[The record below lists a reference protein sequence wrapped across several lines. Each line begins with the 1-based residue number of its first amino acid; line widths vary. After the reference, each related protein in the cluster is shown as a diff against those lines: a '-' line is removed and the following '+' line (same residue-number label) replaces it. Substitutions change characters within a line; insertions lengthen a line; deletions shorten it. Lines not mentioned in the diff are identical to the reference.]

1 MSTDGINPELPQDS
15 AVTDEV
21 LGQATPAPAEEVDE
35 FGFTADE
42 LVDDEEDDDE
52 DEDENVSPIDEFVDE
67 ASLPVENEEIEM
79 NWYIL
84 KVQVNRERTI
94 CEQLK
99 RRVSVGGLDRYFGDI
114 VVPTEDVREFNK
126 AGKQR
131 VVKRKLYPCLL
142 YTSDAADE

>member
-1 MSTDGINPELPQDS
+1 MPQDS
-15 AVTDEV
+15 TAADEAVE
-21 LGQATPAPAEEVDE
+21 QAVPVSAGEVDE

-42 LVDDEEDDDE
+42 LVDDDDDDDDDG
-52 DEDENVSPIDEFVDE
+52 DEDVSPIDEFVDE
-67 ASLPVENEEIEM
+67 ASVPVENEEIEM

-126 AGKQR
+126 A
-131 VVKRKLYPCLL
+131 CLL
-142 YTSDAADE
+142 YTSPSPRDQRGSRMPSSA